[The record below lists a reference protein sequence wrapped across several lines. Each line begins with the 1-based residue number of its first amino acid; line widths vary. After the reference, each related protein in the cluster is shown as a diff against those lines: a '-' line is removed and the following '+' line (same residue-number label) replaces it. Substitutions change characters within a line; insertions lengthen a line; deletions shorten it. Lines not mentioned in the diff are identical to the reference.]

1 MPAFV
6 SRWMTVAAAVPGV
19 SHEKKGESCQDAVHA
34 IRQDGVTVLA
44 LADGAGSV
52 RYARQGAGCA
62 TRCGGDWSSRS
73 FDALW
78 AMEPAEIAIS
88 VVQQTLER
96 FQPLARELS
105 AATRD
110 LASTLAFVA
119 VKQGRYIAGNLGDGV
134 IGCERQG
141 QLDVLC
147 HPRRGEFA
155 NQTYFLTS
163 DFAARCFEIKKGDSR
178 DVTAFS
184 LMSDGAAEAFYQRRD
199 KTLGRGVQQVSR
211 WLEQYPASQI
221 ARQLEVNL
229 REQVRERTD
238 DDCSLAVLRHLSFP
252 LDALRAKPLAYQ
264 TDFLGCGSVVGTRN
278 RFHVLQGMVCENTDD
293 LAIAAL
299 VRSGKMTQKTAR
311 KHVQALSTLM
321 EATPDCS
328 IAATAFLN
336 PIPGKC

>member
-34 IRQDGVTVLA
+34 TRRDGVTVLA

-52 RYARQGAGCA
+52 RYARQGAECA
-62 TRCGGDWSSRS
+62 TRCACGWIGRS

-78 AMEPAEIAIS
+78 DMEPADIATS
-88 VVQQTLER
+88 VVQQALER
-96 FQPLARELS
+96 LQPLARELS

-163 DFAARCFEIKKGDSR
+163 DHAAQCFEVKKGDCR
-178 DVTAFS
+178 DVIAFS

-199 KTLGRGVQQVSR
+199 KTLSRGVQQVSR
-211 WLEQYPASQI
+211 WLEQYPASRI
-221 ARQLEVNL
+221 ARQLETNL
-229 REQVRERTD
+229 REQVRARTD

-252 LDALRAKPLAYQ
+252 LDALRAKTPAYHS
-264 TDFLGCGSVVGTRN
+264 DFLGCGSAIGARN
-278 RFHVLQGMVCENTDD
+278 RLEVLQD
-293 LAIAAL
+293 LVDEHAGDTAVAAPAQ
-299 VRSGKMTQKTAR
+299 VRTMTRRTVQ
-311 KHVQALSTLM
+311 KHVRALHSLL
-321 EATPDCS
+321 EF
-328 IAATAFLN
+328 AAA
-336 PIPGKC
+336 

>member
-19 SHEKKGESCQDAVHA
+19 SHEKKGESCQDAVHT

-52 RYARQGAGCA
+52 RYARQGAECA
-62 TRCGGDWSSRS
+62 TRCACDWISRS

-78 AMEPAEIAIS
+78 DMEPAEIAVS
-88 VVQQTLER
+88 VVQQALER
-96 FQPLARELS
+96 LQSLARELS
-105 AATRD
+105 AAPRD

-119 VKQGRYIAGNLGDGV
+119 VKRERYIVGNLGDGV
-134 IGCERQG
+134 IGCERRG

-163 DFAARCFEIKKGDSR
+163 DFAARCFEIKKGDSQ

-229 REQVRERTD
+229 REQVRARTD
-238 DDCSLAVLRHLSFP
+238 DDCSLAVLRYLSFP
-252 LDALRAKPLAYQ
+252 LDALRAKTAAYHS
-264 TDFLGCGSVVGTRN
+264 DFLGCGSVVGARN
-278 RFHVLQGMVCENTDD
+278 RFEALQG
-293 LAIAAL
+293 L
-299 VRSGKMTQKTAR
+299 VDEQVGDTTVAVPAQARTMTRRTAQ
-311 KHVQALSTLM
+311 KHVRALRSLL
-321 EATPDCS
+321 EF
-328 IAATAFLN
+328 AAD
-336 PIPGKC
+336 

>member
-19 SHEKKGESCQDAVHA
+19 SHEKKGESCQDAVHT

-52 RYARQGAGCA
+52 RYARQGAECA
-62 TRCGGDWSSRS
+62 TRCACDWISRS

-78 AMEPAEIAIS
+78 DMEPAEIAVS
-88 VVQQTLER
+88 VVQQALER
-96 FQPLARELS
+96 LQSLARELS
-105 AATRD
+105 AAPRD

-119 VKQGRYIAGNLGDGV
+119 VKRERYIVGNLGDGV
-134 IGCERQG
+134 IGCERRG

-199 KTLGRGVQQVSR
+199 KSLGRGVQQVSR

-229 REQVRERTD
+229 REQVRARTD
-238 DDCSLAVLRHLSFP
+238 DDCSLAVLRYLSFP
-252 LDALRAKPLAYQ
+252 LDALRAKTAAYHS
-264 TDFLGCGSVVGTRN
+264 DFLGCGSVVGARN
-278 RFHVLQGMVCENTDD
+278 RFEALQG
-293 LAIAAL
+293 L
-299 VRSGKMTQKTAR
+299 VDEQVGDTTVAVPAQARTMTRRTAQ
-311 KHVQALSTLM
+311 KHVRALRSLL
-321 EATPDCS
+321 EF
-328 IAATAFLN
+328 AAD
-336 PIPGKC
+336 

>member
-19 SHEKKGESCQDAVHA
+19 SHEKKGESCQDAVHT

-52 RYARQGAGCA
+52 RYARQGAECA
-62 TRCGGDWSSRS
+62 TRCACDWISRS

-78 AMEPAEIAIS
+78 DMEPAEIAVS
-88 VVQQTLER
+88 VVQQALER
-96 FQPLARELS
+96 LQPLARELS
-105 AATRD
+105 AAPRD

-119 VKQGRYIAGNLGDGV
+119 VKRERYIVGNLGDGV
-134 IGCERQG
+134 IGCERWG

-199 KTLGRGVQQVSR
+199 KSLGRGVQQVSR

-229 REQVRERTD
+229 REQVRARTD
-238 DDCSLAVLRHLSFP
+238 DDCSLAVLRYLSFP
-252 LDALRAKPLAYQ
+252 LDALRAKTAAYHS
-264 TDFLGCGSVVGTRN
+264 DFLGCGSVVGARN
-278 RFHVLQGMVCENTDD
+278 RFEALQG
-293 LAIAAL
+293 L
-299 VRSGKMTQKTAR
+299 VDEQVGDTTVAVPAQARTMTRRTAQ
-311 KHVQALSTLM
+311 KHVRALRSLL
-321 EATPDCS
+321 EF
-328 IAATAFLN
+328 AAD
-336 PIPGKC
+336 

>member
-19 SHEKKGESCQDAVHA
+19 SHEKNGESCQDAVHT

-52 RYARQGAGCA
+52 RYARQGAECA
-62 TRCGGDWSSRS
+62 TRCACDWISRS

-78 AMEPAEIAIS
+78 DMEPAEIAVS
-88 VVQQTLER
+88 VVQQALER
-96 FQPLARELS
+96 LQPLARELS
-105 AATRD
+105 AAPRD

-119 VKQGRYIAGNLGDGV
+119 VKRERYIVGNLGDGV
-134 IGCERQG
+134 IGCERRG

-163 DFAARCFEIKKGDSR
+163 DFAARCFEIKKGDSQ

-199 KTLGRGVQQVSR
+199 KSLGRGVQQVSR

-229 REQVRERTD
+229 REQVRARTD
-238 DDCSLAVLRHLSFP
+238 DDCSLAVLRYLSFP
-252 LDALRAKPLAYQ
+252 LNVLQAKNTTYHS
-264 TDFLGCGSVVGTRN
+264 DFLGCGSMVGARN
-278 RFHVLQGMVCENTDD
+278 RFEVLQDLVDEQAGDNTV
-293 LAIAAL
+293 AEPAQT
-299 VRSGKMTQKTAR
+299 RKMTRRTAQ
-311 KHVQALSTLM
+311 KHVRALRSLL
-321 EATPDCS
+321 EF
-328 IAATAFLN
+328 AAD
-336 PIPGKC
+336 

>member
-1 MPAFV
+1 MPALV
-6 SRWMTVAAAVPGV
+6 SRWMAVAAAVPGV
-19 SHEKKGESCQDAVHA
+19 SHEKKGESCQDAVHT

-52 RYARQGAGCA
+52 RYARQGAECA
-62 TRCGGDWSSRS
+62 TRCACDWIGRS

-78 AMEPAEIAIS
+78 DIEPAEIATS
-88 VVQQTLER
+88 VVQQALER
-96 FQPLARELS
+96 LQPLARELS
-105 AATRD
+105 AAIRD

-119 VKQGRYIAGNLGDGV
+119 VKQGRYIVGNLGDGV

-163 DFAARCFEIKKGDSR
+163 DFAARCFEVKKGDCR

-184 LMSDGAAEAFYQRRD
+184 LMSDGAAEAFYRRRD
-199 KTLGRGVQQVSR
+199 KTLSRGVQQVSR
-211 WLEQYPASQI
+211 WLAQYPASQI

-252 LDALRAKPLAYQ
+252 LDALRAKTPAYRS
-264 TDFLGCGSVVGTRN
+264 DFLGCSSAISARN
-278 RFHVLQGMVCENTDD
+278 RFEVLQD
-293 LAIAAL
+293 LVDEHAGDTAVA
-299 VRSGKMTQKTAR
+299 VSAQARTMTRRTVQ
-311 KHVQALSTLM
+311 KHVQALHSLL
-321 EATPDCS
+321 EF
-328 IAATAFLN
+328 AAA
-336 PIPGKC
+336 

>member
-19 SHEKKGESCQDAVHA
+19 SHEKNGESCQDAVHT

-52 RYARQGAGCA
+52 RYARQGAECA
-62 TRCGGDWSSRS
+62 TRCACDWISRS

-78 AMEPAEIAIS
+78 DMEPAEIAVS
-88 VVQQTLER
+88 VVQQALER
-96 FQPLARELS
+96 LQSLARELS
-105 AATRD
+105 AAPRD

-119 VKQGRYIAGNLGDGV
+119 VKRERYIVGNLGDGV
-134 IGCERQG
+134 IGCERRG

-163 DFAARCFEIKKGDSR
+163 DFAARCFEIKKGDSQ

-199 KTLGRGVQQVSR
+199 QTLGRGVQQVSR
-211 WLEQYPASQI
+211 WLERYPASQI

-229 REQVRERTD
+229 REQVRARTD
-238 DDCSLAVLRHLSFP
+238 DDCSLAVLRYLSFP
-252 LDALRAKPLAYQ
+252 LDALRAKTAAYHS
-264 TDFLGCGSVVGTRN
+264 DFLGCGSVVGARN
-278 RFHVLQGMVCENTDD
+278 RFEALQG
-293 LAIAAL
+293 L
-299 VRSGKMTQKTAR
+299 VDEQVGDTTVAVPAQARTMTRRTAQ
-311 KHVQALSTLM
+311 KHVRALRSLL
-321 EATPDCS
+321 EF
-328 IAATAFLN
+328 AAD
-336 PIPGKC
+336 